1 MPLRASAHLR
11 ELCAHRRLGVAV
23 RAGGESVPL
32 ALEVRGHSELIGVE
46 GDQVAAVDTEI
57 CTVPLPWREAEY
69 AESW

>member
-1 MPLRASAHLR
+1 M
-11 ELCAHRRLGVAV
+11 
-23 RAGGESVPL
+23 PL